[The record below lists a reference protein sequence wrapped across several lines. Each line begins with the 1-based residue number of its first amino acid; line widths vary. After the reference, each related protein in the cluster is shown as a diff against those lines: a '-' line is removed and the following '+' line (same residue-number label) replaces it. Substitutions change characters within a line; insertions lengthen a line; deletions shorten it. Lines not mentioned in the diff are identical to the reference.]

1 MVEAQRVSKGCIYAS
16 PKGWE
21 GDDEARLRFL
31 PFDTIS
37 FFIEW
42 HKNNA
47 FGSMVLLNSQSVR
60 RAGFVTAVAAA
71 FLLPAA
77 VGSLA
82 LVVPSNDGP
91 VAFMHPAQAMTV
103 QALAATHPA
112 RVAPTA
118 KLVNAAKAKAP
129 ARPSAFDQEARMS
142 HAELMNRWNGEIG
155 VAAERF
161 GVPQS
166 WLRAVMAAESGGRT
180 MSSETKAITSSMGA
194 QGLMQLMPQTYADMR
209 AQLGLGPNAYDPHD
223 NITASAAY
231 LRWLD
236 KRYGYPEMFAAYNDG
251 PGNLEARLVAGRML
265 PLETQLYVGEIT
277 GKGAG
282 GNLFAGGARSIV
294 KFTRPDGASVAIN
307 AFAVAK
313 IRAPLPDEYAPS
325 VRAVI
330 MAGKAS
336 QGVEETV
343 AQATQRLRA
352 HGARV

>member
-1 MVEAQRVSKGCIYAS
+1 
-16 PKGWE
+16 
-21 GDDEARLRFL
+21 
-31 PFDTIS
+31 
-37 FFIEW
+37 
-42 HKNNA
+42 
-47 FGSMVLLNSQSVR
+47 MVLLKSLSVR
-60 RAGFVTAVAAA
+60 RAGFVAAVAAGI
-71 FLLPAA
+71 LLPAA
-77 VGSLA
+77 VGALA
-82 LVVPSNDGP
+82 LVVPSKDGP
-91 VAFMHPAQAMTV
+91 VALVRPAQAMTV
-103 QALAATHPA
+103 HAPPA
-112 RVAPTA
+112 HVARIVPSA
-118 KLVNAAKAKAP
+118 KLVNVPKAKAP
-129 ARPSAFDQEARMS
+129 AKPSAFDQEARMS

-180 MSSETKAITSSMGA
+180 MSSETRPITSSMGA

-209 AQLGLGPNAYDPHD
+209 AQLGLGANAYDPHD

-231 LRWLD
+231 LCWLN

-282 GNLFAGGARSIV
+282 GNLFAGARSLV

-313 IRAPLPDEYAPS
+313 VRAPLPDEYAPA